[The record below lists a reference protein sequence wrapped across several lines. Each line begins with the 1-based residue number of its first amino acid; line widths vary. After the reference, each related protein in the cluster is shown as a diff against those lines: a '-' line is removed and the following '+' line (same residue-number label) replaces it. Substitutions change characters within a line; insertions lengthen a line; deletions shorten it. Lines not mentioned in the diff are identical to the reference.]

1 MAKQAEPFVGV
12 RHTGKVPNPKVSK
25 SLMVHVLVLV
35 FVLVLVLVIYKKFA
49 LA

>member
-12 RHTGKVPNPKVSK
+12 RHTGKVPNRKVSK
-25 SLMVHVLVLV
+25 SQILH
-35 FVLVLVLVIYKKFA
+35 VLVLVLVLDLDKKFA